1 MARYEDR
8 ARKPSRSW
16 TGDHELMI
24 VIVTTVMLAIPSLL
38 AAYQLPLPP
47 EIVEATMRGWPW

>member
-8 ARKPSRSW
+8 GRKPSRSW

-38 AAYQLPLPP
+38 AAYQLPLPQ